1 MAENKVVF
9 GIRNVHF
16 GTYTVGTTGTA
27 TLGSPF
33 ALPGTVNMTLEP
45 DSEES
50 VFWADDTKYYT
61 SYSDNGFTG
70 ELENAYFPDAFK
82 TQFMNYITLSDGGIA
97 QIKGQKNKTV
107 YMMFE
112 SEGDAEKRRGIIY
125 NVELGQI
132 NREYSTTEDTQE
144 PQTATLSFTVNG
156 DNKTGITK
164 VSYGESASGYSTLF
178 TNPPAPALPAQT
190 TT

>member
-9 GIRNVHF
+9 GIKNVHF
-16 GTYTVGTTGTA
+16 GTYTVGTTGTV

-45 DSEES
+45 ESEET
-50 VFWADDTKYYT
+50 VFYADDTKYYT
-61 SYSDNGFTG
+61 SYNDNGYTG
-70 ELENAYFPDAFK
+70 ELENANFTDAFK
-82 TQFMNYITLSDGGIA
+82 LAFMNYITLDDGGIA
-97 QIKGQKNKTV
+97 QIKGVKNKTV

-112 SEGDAEKRRGIIY
+112 SEGDVESRRGIIY

-132 NREYSTTEDTQE
+132 NREYATTEESAE

-156 DNKTGITK
+156 DNGTGITK
-164 VSYGESASGYSTLF
+164 VSYGKEATGYSTLF
-178 TNPPAPALPAQT
+178 TNPPVPALPTPT
-190 TT
+190 T